1 MYKNVYYILE
11 LEKYGI
17 KDYVVNIYDD
27 VIEKLIE
34 FLDYYNILD
43 WFLYVKFDYNYLFE
57 LYNLYNWFDISIFVK
72 NVKINDF
79 IFKDFLIFKNGV
91 LKLNWKVELIYR
103 LLLGNSRYSE
113 SYNVL
118 LDVMDEFKIM

>member
-1 MYKNVYYILE
+1 M
-11 LEKYGI
+11 
-17 KDYVVNIYDD
+17 
-27 VIEKLIE
+27 
-34 FLDYYNILD
+34 
-43 WFLYVKFDYNYLFE
+43 FE
-57 LYNLYNWFDISIFVK
+57 LYDLYNWFDISIFVK

-118 LDVMDEFKIM
+118 LDVIDEFKIM